1 MNELCDT
8 QYIAYELAN
17 EKYAIKICEVF
28 EIIKYQTITTVY
40 NSKAYL
46 EGVINL
52 RGKIIPVVNLHKRI
66 GMKNYIPT
74 KTTRIIVIQSRE
86 DMVGIIVDKVC
97 QVIKFSEIQPPPE
110 MMSGIDGSFFEGLGI
125 TDEGVVSL
133 LKIDKLL
140 YEG

>member
-66 GMKNYIPT
+66 GIRTIYQPKPLVLLLYRAE
-74 KTTRIIVIQSRE
+74 RIWLVLLL
-86 DMVGIIVDKVC
+86 
-97 QVIKFSEIQPPPE
+97 IKFA
-110 MMSGIDGSFFEGLGI
+110 
-125 TDEGVVSL
+125 
-133 LKIDKLL
+133 K
-140 YEG
+140 

>member
-1 MNELCDT
+1 
-8 QYIAYELAN
+8 
-17 EKYAIKICEVF
+17 
-28 EIIKYQTITTVY
+28 
-40 NSKAYL
+40 
-46 EGVINL
+46 
-52 RGKIIPVVNLHKRI
+52 
-66 GMKNYIPT
+66 
-74 KTTRIIVIQSRE
+74 
-86 DMVGIIVDKVC
+86 MVGIIVDKVC